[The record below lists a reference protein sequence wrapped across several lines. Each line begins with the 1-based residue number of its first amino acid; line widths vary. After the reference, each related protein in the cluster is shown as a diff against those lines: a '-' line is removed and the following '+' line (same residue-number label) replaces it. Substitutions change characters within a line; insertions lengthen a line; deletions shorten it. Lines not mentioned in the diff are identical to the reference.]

1 MSLLFLVVF
10 RLEVL
15 PILFDLGRVFCD
27 EHEYRLTKHLLEDY
41 DAGVRP
47 AENSSRPLTVVFGLS
62 LHHIIDVDE
71 KNQILTT
78 NCWVTQVW
86 TDHHLKWNTS
96 EFAGIRVIR
105 VPYNRVWRPD
115 TILYNNADPQYS
127 SSVINTNVIVSYTGQ
142 VVWLSHGI
150 FRSSCDI
157 DVEFFPF
164 DEQRCELKWASWT
177 YDGYQ
182 LELEKQSEQGDI
194 TNYQANGEFDL
205 VDFSAS
211 KHVEF
216 YSCCPEPYPDITYEI
231 RLRRRPMFYVFNL
244 ILPCILINGIALLVF
259 YVPSESGEKV
269 TLGISAL
276 LSMTVFLMT
285 IRETLPPTEKTPL
298 ISLYYGVSICLVSF
312 ASGLAVVTL
321 NLHHRGVRGTRVPRI
336 IRSLVLDKL
345 AKVLFFDLQ
354 EDVAEPP
361 KRTNT
366 CPVHRKVDW
375 AHQQQQISPKY
386 ENRRHGSSGSPSL
399 EFLKE
404 TSLETHWSRALG
416 RVHGTIERNE
426 RRLVEQDRR
435 DRTELEWKQVA
446 LAHERQRRAEALIR
460 EGRFREAAECHEC
473 VANLLT
479 EARSRVEGNLG
490 GLHSAATSTGETLL
504 FTSSIRLLVTLESLT
519 HQRDYHRKQAA
530 ILRMKETQYEDF
542 KATLESQQRDI
553 LSKQGSKPVE
563 KGNSCE
569 RLYDKAEGSLRQA
582 IYNTIEE
589 HDSLLSLIL
598 PSPDDSQAFKHP
610 KDTTV
615 VIEELRTVNCQLRS
629 LVERLLT
636 DLEKKEEEVKHLT
649 ERLRH
654 VSVDSSDTINS
665 EHAHSLHL
673 DPLPPLVPL
682 EMPLFDFAST

>member
-1 MSLLFLVVF
+1 MSSLVFLFHYVLLTIVF
-10 RLEVL
+10 QN
-15 PILFDLGRVFCD
+15 GFCD
-27 EHEYRLTKHLLEDY
+27 EHEYRLTKHLLEGY

-47 AENSSRPLTVVFGLS
+47 AKNSSQPLAVVFGLS

-127 SSVINTNVIVSYTGQ
+127 TAVINTNVIVSYTGE

-164 DEQRCELKWASWT
+164 DEQRCALKWASWT

-182 LELEKQSEQGDI
+182 LELEKQSEQGDVS
-194 TNYQANGEFDL
+194 NYQANGEFDL
-205 VDFSAS
+205 VDFSARRN
-211 KHVEF
+211 VEY

-321 NLHHRGVRGTRVPRI
+321 NLHHRGVRGTRVPNI
-336 IRSLVLDKL
+336 VRSLILDKL
-345 AKVLFFDLQ
+345 ARIVFLNFQ
-354 EDVAEPP
+354 EEKRSEPIEIQRR
-361 KRTNT
+361 KNN
-366 CPVHRKVDW
+366 CPLHCNKDIP
-375 AHQQQQISPKY
+375 QQAMSPKCLS
-386 ENRRHGSSGSPSL
+386 RRHENSSSPNIDLGKGSSL
-399 EFLKE
+399 EAQ
-404 TSLETHWSRALG
+404 WSRVLE
-416 RVHGTIERNE
+416 RVHTTIEKNE
-426 RRLVEQDRR
+426 RRLAEQEYQEQ
-435 DRTELEWKQVA
+435 TELDWKQVA
-446 LAHERQRRAEALIR
+446 LVSDRALL
-460 EGRFREAAECHEC
+460 C
-473 VANLLT
+473 VFFLMT
-479 EARSRVEGNLG
+479 VV
-490 GLHSAATSTGETLL
+490 STA
-504 FTSSIRLLVTLESLT
+504 V
-519 HQRDYHRKQAA
+519 
-530 ILRMKETQYEDF
+530 ILCGSPPT
-542 KATLESQQRDI
+542 TNI
-553 LSKQGSKPVE
+553 SKQ
-563 KGNSCE
+563 
-569 RLYDKAEGSLRQA
+569 D
-582 IYNTIEE
+582 
-589 HDSLLSLIL
+589 
-598 PSPDDSQAFKHP
+598 
-610 KDTTV
+610 
-615 VIEELRTVNCQLRS
+615 
-629 LVERLLT
+629 
-636 DLEKKEEEVKHLT
+636 
-649 ERLRH
+649 
-654 VSVDSSDTINS
+654 
-665 EHAHSLHL
+665 
-673 DPLPPLVPL
+673 
-682 EMPLFDFAST
+682 